1 MPRPKRRT
9 PELRDRVLSAA
20 TDLLAREG
28 VAGFTARGVA
38 RAAGT
43 STPAVY
49 ELFGDKGGL
58 VREMFFAGFRLL
70 GQQLHLLADT
80 DDPRADLIRLVLI
93 YRDFVRDNPVLSQV
107 MFSRPFSD
115 FDPEPEEL
123 EASSAVRIFIVVH
136 VRRCIDAGVLQGDE
150 TDIAHIVIALTQ
162 GLAAAEIAR
171 RLGTSPKS
179 INRRWELGLN
189 ALLAGLARHGSPE
202 P

>member
-1 MPRPKRRT
+1 M
-9 PELRDRVLSAA
+9 
-20 TDLLAREG
+20 
-28 VAGFTARGVA
+28 
-38 RAAGT
+38 
-43 STPAVY
+43 
-49 ELFGDKGGL
+49 
-58 VREMFFAGFRLL
+58 
-70 GQQLHLLADT
+70 
-80 DDPRADLIRLVLI
+80 
-93 YRDFVRDNPVLSQV
+93 
-107 MFSRPFSD
+107 
-115 FDPEPEEL
+115 
-123 EASSAVRIFIVVH
+123 RIFIVVH